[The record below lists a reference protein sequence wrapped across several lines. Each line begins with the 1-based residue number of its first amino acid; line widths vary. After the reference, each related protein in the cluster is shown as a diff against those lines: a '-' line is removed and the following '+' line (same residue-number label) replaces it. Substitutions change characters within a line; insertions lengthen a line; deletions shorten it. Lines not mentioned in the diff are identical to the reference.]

1 MSNTIALIAHDSKK
15 DAIVDFARQH
25 APVLSRYRLVATGA
39 TGERVERAT
48 NLVIQKML
56 PGSQGGD
63 TQIAAE
69 VVSGAVI
76 AVIFLVD
83 PYAQPHEPELQ
94 ALLRLCNVHNVP
106 LATNLATANAIV
118 NQFAKIRIAH
128 LIFNPVAGQGNS
140 DQELTII
147 RQLLEPHMQLE
158 VQVTTPDTEPEAMVK
173 EAIAAQADLIIASG
187 GDGTVSAVAG
197 ALIGTEIPLGI
208 IPRGTAN
215 AFAAALGIP
224 RLLPIRNACQI
235 ILSGNVRTV
244 DAAYCNGLPLI
255 LLAGVGYEA
264 ATVELASREMKDQW
278 GVLAY
283 LMAGWQT
290 MDTHSLFETEIEAE
304 GKVYQLEAHAITI
317 ANAAPPTSVLAQGG
331 GQVIFDD
338 GLLDVTI
345 TSAETKLQ
353 GITTM
358 LRMLGAAVTRSE
370 IEQKNVVHLSAKKL
384 RVTTNPPQKVVL
396 DGEII
401 GTTPI
406 DVECIPAGLRVFAP
420 PAQPSAQASAQDST
434 ATVAAE
440 AAAIEA
446 VEGIEAEP

>member
-1 MSNTIALIAHDSKK
+1 MSTTIALIAHDSKK
-15 DAIVDFARQH
+15 DAIVNFAKKYT
-25 APVLSRYRLVATGA
+25 PVLSRYRLIATGT
-39 TGERVERAT
+39 TGDRVEWAT
-48 NLVIQKML
+48 NLPVQKML
-56 PGSQGGD
+56 PGPQGGD

-69 VVSGAVI
+69 VANGNVL

-83 PYAQPHEPELQ
+83 PLYAQPHEPDIQ
-94 ALLRLCNVHNVP
+94 ALLRICNVHDVP
-106 LATNLATANAIV
+106 LATNLSTAEAILSR
-118 NQFAKIRIAH
+118 FAKARIAH

-140 DQELTII
+140 EQELALI
-147 RQLLEPHMQLE
+147 RQFLEPHMQLE
-158 VQVTTPDTEPEAMVK
+158 VQTTTPDVEPETLVQ
-173 EAIAAQADLIIASG
+173 EAIAAQADLVIASG

-197 ALIGTEIPLGI
+197 ALIGTDIPLGI

-215 AFAAALGIP
+215 AFAVALGIP
-224 RLLPIRNACQI
+224 RLMPIRSACQV
-235 ILSGNVRTV
+235 ILSGNIRTV
-244 DAAYCNGLPLI
+244 DAALCNGLPLI

-264 ATVELASREMKDQW
+264 VTVELASREMKDQW

-283 LMAGWQT
+283 LMAGWQS
-290 MDTHSLFETEIEAE
+290 MDTHSLFATEIEAE

-358 LRMLGAAVTRSE
+358 LRMLGAAVTRSGL
-370 IEQKNVVHLSAKKL
+370 EQQNVVHLTAKKL

-406 DVECIPAGLRVFAP
+406 EVECIPAGLKVFAP
-420 PAQPSAQASAQDST
+420 NAQTTTQ
-434 ATVAAE
+434 AAE
-440 AAAIEA
+440 LDKE
-446 VEGIEAEP
+446 EN

>member
-1 MSNTIALIAHDSKK
+1 MSTTIALIAHDSKK
-15 DAIVDFARQH
+15 DAIVDFAKQH
-25 APVLSRYRLVATGA
+25 APVLSRYRLIATQT
-39 TGERVERAT
+39 TGERIEWAT
-48 NLVIQKML
+48 NLAIQKML

-63 TQIAAE
+63 AQIAAD
-69 VVSGAVI
+69 VASGQVL

-83 PYAQPHEPELQ
+83 PYAQRYEPDLQ
-94 ALLRLCNVHNVP
+94 MLLRICNVHNVL

-118 NQFAKIRIAH
+118 SQFAKTRIAH

-140 DQELTII
+140 DQELAMI

-158 VQVTTPDTEPEAMVK
+158 VQTTTPDTEPETLVK
-173 EAIAAQADLIIASG
+173 GAIAAQADLIIASG

-290 MDTHSLFETEIEAE
+290 MDTHSLFETEIETE
-304 GKVYQLEAHAITI
+304 GEVYQLEAHAITI

-406 DVECIPAGLRVFAP
+406 EVECIPAGLRVFAP
-420 PAQPSAQASAQDST
+420 QSQASTQDS
-434 ATVAAE
+434 APTVASE
-440 AAAIEA
+440 ASAIEA
-446 VEGIEAEP
+446 IESIEATEAKG